1 MNKKVI
7 IIISAVLAAL
17 LVFGSVFAIVL
28 GVRNKNA
35 VVSCEN
41 ITMDEGVTAFFLSYY
56 KSQFLSS
63 LRRGG
68 VDAYDTD
75 SFWEREFYSGKTYG
89 EYYLES
95 AEKYLREISSAAYL
109 FDEVTSL
116 TGEDKRKIENTLY
129 EVLDYKADGSRAKFD
144 EQTAE
149 FGFDY
154 SDFEK
159 AAKILYKAQ
168 SLRTVLFGA
177 EGEKLEAN
185 YTAYSSYIEEYYAL
199 YSHVKLLFIR
209 TEDRFLLDADGN
221 RVPDASGNDTL
232 VELSETQKAE
242 RQNTIA
248 TVRAAISAAASG
260 ADGAMTPTMFDNLLS
275 LHGEGDA
282 DMNAS
287 GYYFFEVAEYTE
299 SFAEAFPDIVARS
312 YSMPVGSYAEGAV
325 DFGVCFIYKCENTS
339 MAYTD
344 TAVDGCFSDFFSDA
358 ADYIF
363 ARSIEEAK
371 TKCEIKSDR
380 FAELSPLTIP
390 ANSSLV
396 PKF

>member
-1 MNKKVI
+1 MNKIVI

-35 VVSCEN
+35 VVSCDS
-41 ITMDEGVTAFFLSYY
+41 ITMDDGVTAFFLSYY

-75 SFWEREFYSGKTYG
+75 SFWEREYYAGKTYG

-95 AEKYLREISSAAYL
+95 AEKYLREIASAAYL
-109 FDEVTSL
+109 FDELTSL
-116 TGEDKRKIENTLY
+116 TKADKNKIENTLY

-168 SLRTVLFGA
+168 SLRSVAFGA
-177 EGEKLEAN
+177 DGEKLESN
-185 YTAYSSYIEEYYAL
+185 YTAYSNYIEEYYAL

-232 VELSETQKAE
+232 VELSEAQKAE
-242 RQNTIA
+242 RQKTIA
-248 TVRAAISAAASG
+248 DIRAAISAASSG

-275 LHGEGDA
+275 QVGEGDK
-282 DMNAS
+282 DMDTP

-299 SFAEAFPDIVARS
+299 SFAEAFPEIVAKS
-312 YSMPVGSYAEGAV
+312 YSMPIGGYAEVAT
-325 DFGVCFIYKCENTS
+325 DFGVCFIYKYERGTA
-339 MAYTD
+339 AYTD
-344 TAVDGCFSDFFSDA
+344 TSVDGCFSDFFSDV

-363 ARSIEEAK
+363 ARSIEETKA
-371 TKCEIKSDR
+371 KCEIKADKL
-380 FAELSPLTIP
+380 ATISPLTIP